1 MEKNNIISDWL
12 DEHGG
17 QKICQKVGDKLIK
30 DLKIKDLEDLLN
42 KVAQERDYY
51 RELFIKA
58 NTYIVKI

>member
-12 DEHGG
+12 NEHGD

-30 DLKIKDLEDLLN
+30 DLKIKDLEDLLD

-58 NTYIVKI
+58 NAYIVKI